1 MKIRDVLFFV
11 SLYPSNASPRLY
23 SYLHCVLR
31 PLAYIHRLRLWTFA
45 SNHVSSCSFRSYTVS
60 VFRTHVILHTSTS
73 LHSSR
78 NLKHAINSVPFFL
91 TLFSCFHSI
100 SGRHI
105 HALQALYFDP
115 GDHSVCMYSSVC
127 RMCLLLPS
135 EIHAIRSGDDSDVI
149 ERRGVRGPISV
160 TAVLSHNEQ
169 DIRLIV

>member
-1 MKIRDVLFFV
+1 MYLCILPTPRRDCTHTYIVSCALSHTFIDSGFGLSPPTMFRLVRFV
-11 SLYPSNASPRLY
+11 HIPFPFSEHT
-23 SYLHCVLR
+23 SYFTL
-31 PLAYIHRLRLWTFA
+31 PLPF
-45 SNHVSSCSFRSYTVS
+45 
-60 VFRTHVILHTSTS
+60 ILHATLNTPSI
-73 LHSSR
+73 LY
-78 NLKHAINSVPFFL
+78 LFFL